1 MDGMSLL
8 GSERHGEKIKKKI
21 KKFRNSN
28 FLTDMQI
35 VCQDGTVSAH
45 KIIFLQ
51 KLQNFSHYLCSSCD
65 HHSDTTI
72 ILPDIE
78 KSEIQTEVKNLY
90 SDGSVAGLEEILGF
104 EKKDKP
110 LEEESEIE
118 TGNPQLELRNEV
130 DGSITLVSEAF
141 EEVSHFGESTVST
154 KAENVAMSS
163 NHDTTEEILD
173 DIVEDIDQVS
183 VSDIDNIENN
193 EDPVEMFDGLEA
205 DSGDDVTPHN
215 FEILAGRTKGIRTP
229 GVLFVNNRFK
239 FWCKSVRDNGKFFY
253 VCVEGKRKRCPAKAL
268 VKSDD
273 DTSQLVVIRCAMD
286 TAHNHEPSK
295 DETNKIVNKMT
306 KEMIEMVMVF

>member
-51 KLQNFSHYLCSSCD
+51 KLQNFSRYLCPSCD

-90 SDGSVAGLEEILGF
+90 SDGPVAGLEEILGF
-104 EKKDKP
+104 EKKDIP

-118 TGNPQLELRNEV
+118 TGNPQLELKNEV

-141 EEVSHFGESTVST
+141 EQVSHFGESTVST
-154 KAENVAMSS
+154 

-173 DIVEDIDQVS
+173 DIVDDIDQVS
-183 VSDIDNIENN
+183 VSDIDTKENN
-193 EDPVEMFDGLEA
+193 EDLVEMFDGLEA
-205 DSGDDVTPHN
+205 DSGDAITPYN
-215 FEILAGRTKGIRTP
+215 FEILPGRTKGIRTP
-229 GVLFVNNRFK
+229 GVLFVNSRFK

-273 DTSQLVVIRCAMD
+273 DTSQFVVIRCAMD
-286 TAHNHEPSK
+286 NAHNHEPSK
-295 DETNKIVNKMT
+295 DETNKIVNRMT
-306 KEMIEMVMVF
+306 KDMIEMVVVKIMKTS